1 MTASSLPFDILKTGH
16 VEYRVTDLERARAF
30 YVDLLGF
37 IETERAGDCL
47 YLRCLEDWE
56 HHSLILR
63 RTETP
68 GLGHFAY
75 RVSRDDDLEALW
87 ELAGRRG
94 LPRRW
99 VEPGE
104 EAGQGRALRMQDPLG
119 FPVELYHDVERVPRL
134 LQQFD
139 RYRGPHV
146 MRVDHVNLQ
155 VPDVQAGADWY
166 AGELGFRCAEY
177 TESEDTPPRLW
188 ATWLH
193 RKQNVHDVALM
204 TGPGPRL
211 HHVGFWTQE
220 PGNVLR
226 AADILAGAGMEASI
240 ERGPGRHGISNAMFL
255 YVRDP
260 DGNRIELYTSDY
272 LIPDPDFEPI
282 RWSLEDPKRQTFWG
296 HAAPPSWFND
306 ASPVENFAGDG
317 FVPIAQPSMA
327 DRPSY
332 VGH

>member
-1 MTASSLPFDILKTGH
+1 MTVPQRPCNVLKTGH
-16 VEYRVTDLERARAF
+16 AEIRVTDLDRSRDF
-30 YVDLLGF
+30 YVELLGF
-37 IETERAGDCL
+37 VETERHGDSL

-63 RTETP
+63 QAP
-68 GLGHFAY
+68 SAGLSHMAF
-75 RVSRDDDLEALW
+75 RVAGSADLEAL
-87 ELAGRRG
+87 ERLAASRR

-99 VEPGE
+99 IEPGE
-104 EAGQGRALRMQDPLG
+104 ERGQGRALRVQDPLG
-119 FPVELYHDVERVPRL
+119 FPVEFYHDVERVERL
-134 LQQFD
+134 LQRFD

-146 MRVDHVNLQ
+146 MRVDHFNLQ
-155 VPDVQAGADWY
+155 VPDVQAGQDWY
-166 AGELGFRCAEY
+166 MGELGFYCSEY
-177 TESEDTPPRLW
+177 TESDDQPPALW

-211 HHVGFWTQE
+211 HHIGFWTQE

-226 AADILAGAGMEASI
+226 AADILAGAGHEVAI

-255 YVRDP
+255 YLRDP

-282 RWSLEDPKRQTFWG
+282 RWSLSDPKRQTIWG

-306 ASPVENFAGDG
+306 ASRVERIDGQG
-317 FVPIAQPSMA
+317 FVEISEPRMA
-327 DRPSY
+327 DRPSF